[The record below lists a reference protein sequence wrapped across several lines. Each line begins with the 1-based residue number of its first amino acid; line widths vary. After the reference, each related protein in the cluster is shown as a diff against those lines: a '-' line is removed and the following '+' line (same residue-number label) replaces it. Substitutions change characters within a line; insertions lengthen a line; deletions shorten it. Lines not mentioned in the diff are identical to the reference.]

1 MADAVVLTTQ
11 QRTGHGTREARRL
24 RKEGR
29 VPAVLYGH
37 GEATLSLTLSAD
49 DLNKAIRHGA
59 RVVDITHAGKQEK
72 ALIREVQWDP
82 LGHDILH
89 VDFARVSAHERI
101 TIDVRLELRGT
112 APGVIAG
119 GVLDQPL
126 HSLHIECPVL
136 SVPEVI
142 RVPIGEL
149 QIDQAIHV
157 KDVKVPPDV
166 TVKNDPEA
174 IVVQVRPPVVEE
186 EVPAAPAVP
195 GVEAAA
201 EPEVIGRQRPAEE
214 EEAEPE
220 KK

>member
-1 MADAVVLTTQ
+1 M
-11 QRTGHGTREARRL
+11 
-24 RKEGR
+24 
-29 VPAVLYGH
+29 
-37 GEATLSLTLSAD
+37 
-49 DLNKAIRHGA
+49 
-59 RVVDITHAGKQEK
+59 
-72 ALIREVQWDP
+72 
-82 LGHDILH
+82 
-89 VDFARVSAHERI
+89 
-101 TIDVRLELRGT
+101 
-112 APGVIAG
+112 
-119 GVLDQPL
+119 LDQPL

-186 EVPAAPAVP
+186 EAPAAPVVP
-195 GVEAAA
+195 GAEAAA
-201 EPEVIGRQRPAEE
+201 EPEVIGRVRPAEE

>member
-1 MADAVVLTTQ
+1 MADAVVLSTQ
-11 QRTGHGTREARRL
+11 QRTGHGTRQARRL
-24 RKEGR
+24 RQKGQ

-37 GEATLSLTLSAD
+37 GEATLSLVLTAD
-49 DLNKAIRHGA
+49 DLSKAIRQGA
-59 RVVDITHAGKQEK
+59 RVVDITHAGRQEK

-112 APGVIAG
+112 APGVTAG
-119 GVLDQPL
+119 GLLDQPL

-186 EVPAAPAVP
+186 EAPAAPAVP

-220 KK
+220 K